1 MKAKELGT
9 LLLAR
14 KETITTAES
23 CTGGM
28 IAAAITDI
36 PGSSA
41 WFETGFVTYSNEA
54 KQRLLGVDSGM
65 LETYGAVSEP
75 VVQAMAVGA
84 KRESGADWAVAV
96 SGVAGP
102 DGGTAAKPVG
112 TVWFGFCGPGE
123 IAWTKCCQFAGNRAE
138 VRHQTVEIA
147 LEVLINACRNRMCS

>member
-1 MKAKELGT
+1 MKAKELGK
-9 LLLAR
+9 LLLVC

-41 WFETGFVTYSNEA
+41 WFGTGFVTYSNEA
-54 KQRLLGVDSGM
+54 KQRLLGVKNEM
-65 LETYGAVSEP
+65 LETFGAVSEP
-75 VVQAMAVGA
+75 VVQAMAMGA

-102 DGGTAAKPVG
+102 DGGTVTKPVG
-112 TVWFGFCGPGE
+112 TVWFGFCEPGE
-123 IAWTKCCQFAGNRAE
+123 VVWTKCCQFTGNRADI
-138 VRHQTVEIA
+138 RYQTVEMA
-147 LEVLINACRNRMCS
+147 LETLINACHNRMRS